1 MTSITIA
8 TQPQGPAVQPASRRV
23 ALARTVRSEFTKIR
37 SVRSTYWT
45 LLVLVLASAAWCV
58 AYCLGTVHQWPH
70 MSAQDRSGFDAT
82 QDTILGLALL
92 GQLVIVVFGALM
104 ITSEYSTGLIRTS
117 LTVMPRRGTL
127 YAAKA
132 AVFAA
137 VSLVVSFATSFGTF
151 FLGRILLASTHASM
165 SLSQPGVLR
174 SLIVSA
180 LYVEVCGLFSFGI
193 GALVRNTAGALTLAY
208 GFLALLP
215 QLIRALPEFLHDA
228 LMRWVPGGDALNV
241 MTATLG
247 WPQRLMFSAW
257 GELAVFA
264 GYAAIL
270 LAVGAVV
277 FGRRDA

>member
-1 MTSITIA
+1 MTTLTIA
-8 TQPQGPAVQPASRRV
+8 ARPAVPPVSRRV
-23 ALARTVRSEFTKIR
+23 ALARTIRSEFTKIR

-45 LLVLVLASAAWCV
+45 LLLLVLTGVAWCV

-82 QDTILGLALL
+82 QNSIIGLAML
-92 GQLVIVVFGALM
+92 GQLVIVVLGALM
-104 ITSEYSTGLIRTS
+104 ITSEYSTGLVRTS

-132 AVFAA
+132 AVFAL
-137 VSLVVSFATSFGTF
+137 VSLVVSVTVSFGTYV
-151 FLGRILLASTHASM
+151 LGRVLLASTHAPM

-174 SLIVSA
+174 SVIVTA
-180 LYVEVCGLFSFGI
+180 LYVEVCGLFAFGV
-193 GALVRNTAGALTLAY
+193 GALVRSTAGALTL
-208 GFLALLP
+208 GFGGLVLLP
-215 QLIRALPEFLHDA
+215 ELIRALPESLHDA
-228 LMRWVPGGDALNV
+228 LMRWLPGGDALGV

-247 WPQRLMFSAW
+247 GPRPLLFSAW

-277 FGRRDA
+277 FARRDA